1 MVGRFVFNS
10 GVEYIM
16 AEEPAGRRLR
26 QKRSSTK
33 AKLRLRAKLQKIV
46 WISSLVAIAIAI
58 VAVFA
63 RYKMLSMN

>member
-1 MVGRFVFNS
+1 
-10 GVEYIM
+10 M